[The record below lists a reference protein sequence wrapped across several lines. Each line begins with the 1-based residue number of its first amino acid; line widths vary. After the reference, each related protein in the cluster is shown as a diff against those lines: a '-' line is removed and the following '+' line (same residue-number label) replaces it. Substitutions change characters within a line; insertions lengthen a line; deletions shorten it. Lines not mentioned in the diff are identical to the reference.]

1 MIKIERTE
9 TPKYL
14 KDEIVI
20 NETKEAKKLFDP
32 SIQETEALKIKQKK
46 FKYKKYNNEKVKTA
60 LKTMCQN
67 KCAYCESSFLHVY
80 YGDIEHFRPKKFVGT
95 KKDPLS
101 PGYYWLA
108 NNWDNLLLSC
118 LFCNQA
124 KRHEVAEP
132 GVTGKVTL
140 GKQNHFPLDDENLY
154 KTPRTHK
161 SWESQRLSREEKSRL
176 LIDPCK
182 DDPEQYLKY
191 TEEGQ
196 IVPRRIKKGA
206 NVLEAPRGKTSIKVY
221 GLQRLYL
228 VQERKKRLI
237 DLKLQINITAEYF
250 KKLNDIE
257 FNQNPVIASYY
268 AVKLKESIDNLFR
281 FTHKTMHYSAMCR
294 QFVYDFLK
302 IKFNRT
308 EADIQKAE
316 KKIHESMVNVGG

>member
-1 MIKIERTE
+1 MIKIERTAKPEYLEKPHVLDE
-9 TPKYL
+9 T
-14 KDEIVI
+14 E
-20 NETKEAKKLFDP
+20 EAKKLFDP
-32 SIQETEALKIKQKK
+32 SKNETEALKAKQKK
-46 FKYKKYNNEKVKTA
+46 FKYKNYNNDKVKEA
-60 LKTMCQN
+60 LKIMCHD

-95 KKDPLS
+95 KKNPIK

-124 KRHEVAEP
+124 KRHEVAHP

-140 GKQNHFPLDDENLY
+140 GKQNHFPLDNENLY
-154 KTPRTHK
+154 KKTRTHK
-161 SWESQRLSREEKSRL
+161 SWKNQRLSKEEKSRL

-182 DDPEQYLKY
+182 DNPEQYLKY
-191 TEEGQ
+191 TEEGL
-196 IVPRRIKKGA
+196 IVPRKIKKGS
-206 NVLEAPRGKTSIKVY
+206 NEVEAPRGKTSIEVY

-237 DLKLQINITAEYF
+237 DLKLQISIANEIF
-250 KKLNDIE
+250 KKLNNPD
-257 FNQNPVIASYY
+257 FNKNPVIAGYY
-268 AVKLKESIDNLFR
+268 SERLKESIDLLFR

-302 IKFNRT
+302 NRLNRT
-308 EADIQKAE
+308 ETDIQKAE
-316 KKIHESMVNVGG
+316 RTIHKSMDNV